1 MRIFLRHIYNN
12 KNKKIRRRETNKCN
26 EPTSREKTKGRR
38 EKKKKTKVGKR
49 KQITNEKDIN
59 MEGGSP
65 APTHSK
71 TSMDQKSKAEWIYW
85 GKQKTKI

>member
-38 EKKKKTKVGKR
+38 EKKKQGLENVNKNKGK
-49 KQITNEKDIN
+49 
-59 MEGGSP
+59 G
-65 APTHSK
+65 H
-71 TSMDQKSKAEWIYW
+71 
-85 GKQKTKI
+85 